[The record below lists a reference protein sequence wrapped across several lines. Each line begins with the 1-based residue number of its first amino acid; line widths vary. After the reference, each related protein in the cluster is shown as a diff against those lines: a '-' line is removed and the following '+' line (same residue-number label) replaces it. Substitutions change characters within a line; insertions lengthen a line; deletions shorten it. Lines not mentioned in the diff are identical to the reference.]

1 MTPRFLKSDEMI
13 VRDLVAAFRFIALF
27 TVIVTVAV
35 GVAAFLFATIT

>member
-13 VRDLVAAFRFIALF
+13 VRDLVAAFQLIALF
-27 TVIVTVAV
+27 TVVVTVAI

>member
-13 VRDLVAAFRFIALF
+13 IRDLVAALQFIALF
-27 TVIVTVAV
+27 TVIVTVAI